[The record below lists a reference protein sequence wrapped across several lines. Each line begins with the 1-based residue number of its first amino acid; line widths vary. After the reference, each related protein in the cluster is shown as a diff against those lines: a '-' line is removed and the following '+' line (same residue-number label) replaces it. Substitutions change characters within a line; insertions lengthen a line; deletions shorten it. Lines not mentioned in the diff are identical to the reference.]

1 MNSYLYFN
9 EEDLVRNDKIDF
21 SENGRTIL
29 EKRYLR
35 KNKLG
40 EISETPEDMF
50 KRVADA
56 IAEPDDIYRNS
67 GKTAIEFY
75 NLISSKKFFPNSPTF
90 TGAGT
95 PIGQL
100 AACFVLPVEDDL
112 GKHSDGIFQTLR
124 NAALIQQSGGG
135 NGFSFSRLRAKG
147 SRISTSNG
155 LSTGPVG
162 FMEAYNGAFG
172 VIAQGGV
179 RKGANMGILRVDHP
193 DIREFITSKTV
204 EGRLSN
210 FNISVALTDKFLKAV
225 ENDETYEIYDP
236 HTKDVVETPRAREI
250 FDLIVENA
258 YKNGEPGVLFIDTAN
273 KDNPVPHLYEL
284 EATNPCGEQWLG
296 PYENCCLG
304 SINLSEH
311 INSENK
317 IDWEELRK
325 TIILSTRFLDNV
337 VSANKYVPAVPQLK
351 EAAHQNRRIGL
362 GIMGLA
368 DIFYVLGV
376 RYGSEEA
383 QDLAGQ
389 IMEFIRFHSMK
400 ASIEL
405 AKERGP
411 FPAIKGS
418 IFDPSNLTW
427 ATPTPLKDFTCD
439 WERPQIDWSEITNGI
454 RLYGIRNA
462 AVTTVAPTGTIST
475 VAGVEGYGCEPVFA
489 LAYYRNVYQAA
500 GDLEKMTLTYVSP
513 SFQKALDDIDMSEI
527 KKREIVDE
535 IAKTGSCQNI
545 ADLPD
550 DLKHT
555 FVVSA
560 DITPEEHIYMQAS
573 LQRFVDNSISKT
585 CNLPA
590 SALPGDVEKVYMMG
604 WKLGCKGLTVYV
616 SGSREEEVLVT
627 KDKKKSESA
636 ETESKS
642 EIESHSDSDIDI
654 NLDSEKQTEENIVL
668 NTSESPVTPEDP
680 SAPVEHS
687 KNLESTGSVSDV
699 KLERDFRLEGAT
711 YCVKTPQGK
720 AFITINKDKTGRPF
734 EVFINVGKA
743 GTDVSALSEGLGRLV
758 SGWLRVPGA
767 SDGAVTEI
775 ISQLAGIGGSR
786 SVGFGKNKVGSIPD
800 AVAKVLAEEL
810 GYSISKNHSH
820 ENETNSFEPNINK
833 NEHLDN
839 VKNEY
844 SSDEHET
851 EDKIPSNSVTGN
863 IDMCPDCGNY
873 SFIKEEGCAKCYVCG
888 YSVC

>member
-9 EEDLVRNDKIDF
+9 DEVDLQRNEKIDF

-40 EISETPEDMF
+40 EIAETPEDMF

-56 IAEPDDIYRNS
+56 IAEPDGIYRNPE
-67 GKTAIEFY
+67 KTSIEFY

-112 GKHSDGIFQTLR
+112 GKHPDGIFQTLR

-193 DIREFITSKTV
+193 DIREFITAKTV

-210 FNISVALTDKFLKAV
+210 FNISVALTDKFLEAV
-225 ENDETYEIYDP
+225 EKDETYEIYDP
-236 HTKDVVETPRAREI
+236 HNKDVVETPRAREI

-273 KDNPVPHLYEL
+273 KDNPVPHLYNL

-311 INSENK
+311 LNSENK
-317 IDWEELRK
+317 IDWEGLRK
-325 TIILSTRFLDNV
+325 TIILATRFLDNV

-389 IMEFIRFHSMK
+389 VMEFIRFHSMK

-411 FPAIKGS
+411 FPSIKGS

-427 ATPTPLKDFTCD
+427 TTPTPLKDFTCD
-439 WERPQIDWSEITNGI
+439 WERPVIDWSEITNGI
-454 RLYGIRNA
+454 RLYGLRNA

-535 IAKTGSCQNI
+535 IAKTGSCQNV

-585 CNLPA
+585 CNLSS
-590 SALPGDVEKVYMMG
+590 SALPSDVEKVYMMG

-616 SGSREEEVLVT
+616 SGSRDEEVLVT
-627 KDKKKSESA
+627 KDKKKTDSKETELEKTSEEKVVENGSLSESNA
-636 ETESKS
+636 ERKEVLIDVADSLSSNS
-642 EIESHSDSDIDI
+642 EVID
-654 NLDSEKQTEENIVL
+654 NN
-668 NTSESPVTPEDP
+668 
-680 SAPVEHS
+680 
-687 KNLESTGSVSDV
+687 SDV
-699 KLERDFRLEGAT
+699 KLGRDYRLEGAT

-720 AFITINKDKTGRPF
+720 AFITINKDKAGRPF

-758 SGWLRVPGA
+758 SGWLRVPSV
-767 SDGAVTEI
+767 SDNAVTEI

-810 GYSISKNHSH
+810 GYSISKNHSQD
-820 ENETNSFEPNINK
+820 NGNNDFNSDLGTN
-833 NEHLDN
+833 LDSN
-839 VKNEY
+839 NDSY
-844 SSDEHET
+844 GRA
-851 EDKIPSNSVTGN
+851 PSNSVTGN

>member
-9 EEDLVRNDKIDF
+9 DGSDLKKNEKIDF

-40 EISETPEDMF
+40 EIEETPEDMF
-50 KRVADA
+50 QRVADA
-56 IAEPDDIYRNS
+56 IAEPDEPYRNPE
-67 GKTAIEFY
+67 KTSIEFF
-75 NLISSKKFFPNSPTF
+75 NLISTKKFFPNSPTF

-112 GKHSDGIFQTLR
+112 GKSSDGIFQTLR

-147 SRISTSNG
+147 CRISTSNG

-162 FMEAYNGAFG
+162 FMEAYDAAFG

-193 DIREFITSKTV
+193 DIREFITCKTI

-210 FNISVALTDKFLKAV
+210 FNISIALTDKFLEAV
-225 ENDETYEIYDP
+225 EKDETYEISDP
-236 HTKDVVETPRAREI
+236 HTKEIVETPKAREI
-250 FDLIVENA
+250 FDLIVEHA

-273 KDNPVPHLYEL
+273 KDNPVPCLYDL

-311 INSENK
+311 ITTDNK

-325 TIILSTRFLDNV
+325 TIILATRFLDNV
-337 VSANKYVPAVPQLK
+337 VSANKYIPAVPQLK
-351 EAAHQNRRIGL
+351 EAAHKNRRIGL

-368 DIFYVLGV
+368 DLFYALGV

-389 IMEFIRFHSMK
+389 VMEFIRFYAMK
-400 ASIEL
+400 TSIEL

-411 FPAIKGS
+411 FPAIKDS
-418 IFDPSNLTW
+418 IFNPSNLAWTP
-427 ATPTPLKDFTCD
+427 PTPLKSFSCD
-439 WERPQIDWSEITNGI
+439 WERPSIDWSEITNGI

-489 LAYYRNVYQAA
+489 LAYLRNVYQAA
-500 GDLEKMTLTYVSP
+500 GDAEKMTLTYVSP
-513 SFQKALDDIDMSEI
+513 SFQKALDDIDMSDV
-527 KKREIVDE
+527 KRRDIIDEIVRL
-535 IAKTGSCQNI
+535 GSCQNI
-545 ADLPD
+545 EDLPD
-550 DLKHT
+550 DVKHT
-555 FVVSA
+555 FVVSG

-585 CNLPA
+585 CNLPSTA
-590 SALPGDVEKVYMMG
+590 VPEDVEKVYMMG

-616 SGSREEEVLVT
+616 SGSRQEEVLT
-627 KDKKKSESA
+627 TREKKELTSDSSESVEEKPVEEGNIDPDKDVKDVSK
-636 ETESKS
+636 ETTSNEEKL
-642 EIESHSDSDIDI
+642 I
-654 NLDSEKQTEENIVL
+654 SEK
-668 NTSESPVTPEDP
+668 P
-680 SAPVEHS
+680 SNVR
-687 KNLESTGSVSDV
+687 
-699 KLERDFRLEGAT
+699 LEREYKLNGST

-720 AFITINKDKTGRPF
+720 AFITINKDSNGNPF

-767 SDGAVTEI
+767 SENAVTEI
-775 ISQLAGIGGSR
+775 ISQLVGIGGSR
-786 SVGFGKNKVGSIPD
+786 SVGFGKNRVSSIPD
-800 AVAKVLAEEL
+800 AVAKVLSEDL
-810 GYSISKNHSH
+810 GYSLSKDHSNGNGINGNSGNGDTSASIKVESESLNNPSDKGDVGFNH
-820 ENETNSFEPNINK
+820 
-833 NEHLDN
+833 
-839 VKNEY
+839 
-844 SSDEHET
+844 
-851 EDKIPSNSVTGN
+851 VTGN
-863 IDMCPDCGNY
+863 IDVCPDCGNY
-873 SFIKEEGCAKCYVCG
+873 SFIKEEGCAKCYLCG

>member
-9 EEDLVRNDKIDF
+9 DESDLQKNEKIDF

-35 KNKLG
+35 RNKLG
-40 EISETPEDMF
+40 EIEETPEDMF
-50 KRVADA
+50 QRVANA
-56 IAEPDDIYRNS
+56 IAEPDEPYRNPE
-67 GKTAIEFY
+67 KTSIEFY
-75 NLISSKKFFPNSPTF
+75 NLISTKKFFPNSPTF

-112 GKHSDGIFQTLR
+112 GKSRDGIFQTLR

-193 DIREFITSKTV
+193 DIREFITAKTT
-204 EGRLSN
+204 EGKLSN
-210 FNISVALTDKFLKAV
+210 FNISVALTDKFLEAV
-225 ENDETYEIYDP
+225 EKDETYEIFDP
-236 HTKDVVETPRAREI
+236 HTKEIVETPKAREI

-273 KDNPVPHLYEL
+273 KDNPVPSLYEL

-311 INSENK
+311 ITSDNK

-325 TIILSTRFLDNV
+325 TVILSTRFLDNV

-368 DIFYVLGV
+368 DLFYVLGV

-389 IMEFIRFHSMK
+389 VMEFIRFHAMK

-411 FPAIKGS
+411 FPAIKDS
-418 IFDPSNLTW
+418 IFNPSNLVWTP
-427 ATPTPLKDFTCD
+427 PTPLKSFSFG
-439 WERPQIDWSEITNGI
+439 WERPAIDWSEITNGI
-454 RLYGIRNA
+454 RLYGLRNA

-489 LAYYRNVYQAA
+489 LAYLRNVYQAA

-513 SFQKALDDIDMSEI
+513 SFQKALDDIDMSDV
-527 KKREIVDE
+527 KRREIIDE
-535 IAKTGSCQNI
+535 IIRVGSCQSI
-545 ADLPD
+545 KDLPD
-550 DLKHT
+550 DLRHT
-555 FVVSA
+555 FVVSG

-585 CNLPA
+585 CNLPPTA
-590 SALPGDVEKVYMMG
+590 VPEDVEKVYMMG

-616 SGSREEEVLVT
+616 SGSRQEEVLVT
-627 KDKKKSESA
+627 QEKKESTTEGGKS
-636 ETESKS
+636 
-642 EIESHSDSDIDI
+642 DG
-654 NLDSEKQTEENIVL
+654 EK
-668 NTSESPVTPEDP
+668 
-680 SAPVEHS
+680 PVEEGKIDANKDVS
-687 KNLESTGSVSDV
+687 KEITNNEEKLIVEKPSDV
-699 KLERDFRLEGAT
+699 KLEREYRLNGST

-720 AFITINKDKTGRPF
+720 AFITINKDSNGRPF

-767 SDGAVTEI
+767 SENAVTEI
-775 ISQLAGIGGSR
+775 ISQLGGIGGSR
-786 SVGFGKNKVGSIPD
+786 SVGFGKNKVSSIPD
-800 AVAKVLAEEL
+800 AVAKVLSEEL
-810 GYSISKNHSH
+810 GYSLLKNQSNGNGDNFISTKINTESL
-820 ENETNSFEPNINK
+820 NIR
-833 NEHLDN
+833 
-839 VKNEY
+839 
-844 SSDEHET
+844 SDASGVSLN
-851 EDKIPSNSVTGN
+851 PVTGN
-863 IDMCPDCGNY
+863 IDVCPDCGNY
-873 SFIKEEGCAKCYVCG
+873 SFIKEEGCAKCYLCG

>member
-9 EEDLVRNDKIDF
+9 DESDLQKNEKIDF

-35 KNKLG
+35 RNKLG
-40 EISETPEDMF
+40 EIEETPEDMF
-50 KRVADA
+50 QRVANA
-56 IAEPDDIYRNS
+56 IAEPDEPYRNPE
-67 GKTAIEFY
+67 KTSIEFY
-75 NLISSKKFFPNSPTF
+75 NLISTKKFFPNSPTF

-112 GKHSDGIFQTLR
+112 GKSRDGIFQTLR

-193 DIREFITSKTV
+193 DIREFITAKTT
-204 EGRLSN
+204 EGKLSN
-210 FNISVALTDKFLKAV
+210 FNISVALTDKFLEAV
-225 ENDETYEIYDP
+225 EKDETYEIFDP
-236 HTKDVVETPRAREI
+236 HTKEIVETPKAREI

-273 KDNPVPHLYEL
+273 KDNPVPSLYEL

-311 INSENK
+311 ITSDNK

-325 TIILSTRFLDNV
+325 TVILSTRFLDNV

-368 DIFYVLGV
+368 DLFYVLGV

-389 IMEFIRFHSMK
+389 VMEFIRFHAMK

-411 FPAIKGS
+411 FPAIKDS
-418 IFDPSNLTW
+418 IFNPSNLVWTP
-427 ATPTPLKDFTCD
+427 PTPLKSFSFG
-439 WERPQIDWSEITNGI
+439 WERPAIDWSEITNGI
-454 RLYGIRNA
+454 RLYGLRNA

-489 LAYYRNVYQAA
+489 LAYLRNVYQAA

-513 SFQKALDDIDMSEI
+513 SFQKALDDIDMSDV
-527 KKREIVDE
+527 KRREIIDE
-535 IAKTGSCQNI
+535 IIRVGSCQSI
-545 ADLPD
+545 KDLPD
-550 DLKHT
+550 DLRHT
-555 FVVSA
+555 FVVSG

-585 CNLPA
+585 CNLPPTA
-590 SALPGDVEKVYMMG
+590 VPEDVEKVYMMG

-616 SGSREEEVLVT
+616 SGSRQEEVLVT
-627 KDKKKSESA
+627 QEKKESTTEGGKS
-636 ETESKS
+636 
-642 EIESHSDSDIDI
+642 DG
-654 NLDSEKQTEENIVL
+654 EK
-668 NTSESPVTPEDP
+668 
-680 SAPVEHS
+680 PVEEGKIDANKDVS
-687 KNLESTGSVSDV
+687 KEITNNEEKLIVEKPSDV
-699 KLERDFRLEGAT
+699 KLEREYRLNGST

-720 AFITINKDKTGRPF
+720 AFITINKDSNGRPF

-767 SDGAVTEI
+767 SENAVTEI
-775 ISQLAGIGGSR
+775 ISQLGGIGGSR
-786 SVGFGKNKVGSIPD
+786 SVGFGKNKVSSIPD
-800 AVAKVLAEEL
+800 AVAKVLSEEL
-810 GYSISKNHSH
+810 GYSLLKNQSNGNGDNFISTKINT
-820 ENETNSFEPNINK
+820 EYLNIR
-833 NEHLDN
+833 
-839 VKNEY
+839 
-844 SSDEHET
+844 SDASGVSLN
-851 EDKIPSNSVTGN
+851 PVTGN
-863 IDMCPDCGNY
+863 IDVCPDCGNY
-873 SFIKEEGCAKCYVCG
+873 SFIKEEGCAKCYLCG

>member
-9 EEDLVRNDKIDF
+9 DESDLQKNEKIDF

-35 KNKLG
+35 RNKLG
-40 EISETPEDMF
+40 EIEETPEDMF
-50 KRVADA
+50 QRVANA
-56 IAEPDDIYRNS
+56 IAEPDEPYRNPE
-67 GKTAIEFY
+67 KTSIEFY
-75 NLISSKKFFPNSPTF
+75 NLISTKKFFPNSPTF

-112 GKHSDGIFQTLR
+112 GKSRDGIFQTLR

-193 DIREFITSKTV
+193 DIREFITAKTT
-204 EGRLSN
+204 EGKLSN
-210 FNISVALTDKFLKAV
+210 FNISVALTDKFLEAV
-225 ENDETYEIYDP
+225 EKDETYEIFDP
-236 HTKDVVETPRAREI
+236 HTKEIVETPKAREI

-273 KDNPVPHLYEL
+273 KDNPVPSLYEL

-311 INSENK
+311 ITSDNK

-325 TIILSTRFLDNV
+325 TVILSTRFLDNV

-368 DIFYVLGV
+368 DLFYVLGV

-389 IMEFIRFHSMK
+389 VMEFIRFHAMK

-411 FPAIKGS
+411 FPAIKDS
-418 IFDPSNLTW
+418 IFNPSNLVWTP
-427 ATPTPLKDFTCD
+427 PTPLKSFSFG
-439 WERPQIDWSEITNGI
+439 WERPAIDWSEITNGI
-454 RLYGIRNA
+454 RLYGLRNA

-489 LAYYRNVYQAA
+489 LAYLRNVYQAA

-513 SFQKALDDIDMSEI
+513 SFQKALDDIDMSDV
-527 KKREIVDE
+527 KRREIIDE
-535 IAKTGSCQNI
+535 IIRVGSCQSI
-545 ADLPD
+545 KDLPD
-550 DLKHT
+550 DLRHT
-555 FVVSA
+555 FVVSG

-585 CNLPA
+585 CNLPPTA
-590 SALPGDVEKVYMMG
+590 VPEDVEKVYMMG

-616 SGSREEEVLVT
+616 SGSRQEEVLVT
-627 KDKKKSESA
+627 QEKKESTTEGGKS
-636 ETESKS
+636 
-642 EIESHSDSDIDI
+642 DG
-654 NLDSEKQTEENIVL
+654 EK
-668 NTSESPVTPEDP
+668 
-680 SAPVEHS
+680 PVEEGKIDANKDVS
-687 KNLESTGSVSDV
+687 KEITNNEEKLIVEKPSDV
-699 KLERDFRLEGAT
+699 KLEREYRLNGST

-720 AFITINKDKTGRPF
+720 AFITINKDSNGRPF

-767 SDGAVTEI
+767 SENAVTEI
-775 ISQLAGIGGSR
+775 ISQLGGIGGSR
-786 SVGFGKNKVGSIPD
+786 SVGFGKNKVSSIPD
-800 AVAKVLAEEL
+800 AVAKVLSEEL
-810 GYSISKNHSH
+810 GYSLLKNQSNGNGDNFISTKINT
-820 ENETNSFEPNINK
+820 EYLNIR
-833 NEHLDN
+833 
-839 VKNEY
+839 
-844 SSDEHET
+844 SDASGVSLN
-851 EDKIPSNSVTGN
+851 PVTGN
-863 IDMCPDCGNY
+863 IDVCPDCGNY
-873 SFIKEEGCAKCYVCG
+873 SFIKEEGCAKCYLCG
-888 YSVC
+888 YSIC

>member
-9 EEDLVRNDKIDF
+9 DEVDLQRNEKIDF

-40 EISETPEDMF
+40 EIAETPEDMF

-56 IAEPDDIYRNS
+56 IAEPDGIYRNPE
-67 GKTAIEFY
+67 KTSIEFY

-112 GKHSDGIFQTLR
+112 GKHPDGIFQTLR

-193 DIREFITSKTV
+193 DIREFITAKTV

-210 FNISVALTDKFLKAV
+210 FNISVALTDKFLEAV
-225 ENDETYEIYDP
+225 EKDETYEIYDP
-236 HTKDVVETPRAREI
+236 HNKDVVETPRAREI

-273 KDNPVPHLYEL
+273 KDNPVPHLYNL

-311 INSENK
+311 LNSENK
-317 IDWEELRK
+317 IDWEGLRK
-325 TIILSTRFLDNV
+325 TIILATRFLDNV

-389 IMEFIRFHSMK
+389 VMEFIRFHSMK

-411 FPAIKGS
+411 FPSIKGS

-427 ATPTPLKDFTCD
+427 TTPTPLKDFTCD
-439 WERPQIDWSEITNGI
+439 WERPVIDWSEITNGI
-454 RLYGIRNA
+454 RLYGLRNA

-535 IAKTGSCQNI
+535 IAKTGSCQNV

-585 CNLPA
+585 CNLSS
-590 SALPGDVEKVYMMG
+590 SALPSDVEKVYMMG

-616 SGSREEEVLVT
+616 SGSRDEEVLVT
-627 KDKKKSESA
+627 KDKKKTDSKETELEKTSEEKVVENGSLSESNA
-636 ETESKS
+636 ERKEVLIDVADSLSSNS
-642 EIESHSDSDIDI
+642 EVID
-654 NLDSEKQTEENIVL
+654 NN
-668 NTSESPVTPEDP
+668 
-680 SAPVEHS
+680 
-687 KNLESTGSVSDV
+687 SDV
-699 KLERDFRLEGAT
+699 KLGRDYRLEGAT

-720 AFITINKDKTGRPF
+720 AFITINKDKAGRPF

-758 SGWLRVPGA
+758 SGWLRVPSV
-767 SDGAVTEI
+767 SDNAVTEI

-820 ENETNSFEPNINK
+820 ENTEGNGNAGNIDIDYDASRNLEMRQEDENK
-833 NEHLDN
+833 L
-839 VKNEY
+839 
-844 SSDEHET
+844 
-851 EDKIPSNSVTGN
+851 PSNSVSGN

>member
-9 EEDLVRNDKIDF
+9 DDVDLKKNEKIEL

-35 KNKLG
+35 RNKLG
-40 EISETPEDMF
+40 EIQETPEELF
-50 KRVADA
+50 QRVADA
-56 IAEPDDIYRNS
+56 VAEPDAPYRS
-67 GKTAIEFY
+67 AEKTSVEFY
-75 NLISSKKFFPNSPTF
+75 NLTSSKKFFPNSPTF

-95 PIGQL
+95 PLGQL
-100 AACFVLPVEDDL
+100 AACFVLPVEDDI
-112 GKHSDGIFQTLR
+112 GKTSGGIFQTLR

-162 FMEAYNGAFG
+162 FMEAYNAAFG

-179 RKGANMGILRVDHP
+179 RRGANMGILRVDHP
-193 DIREFITSKTV
+193 DIREFITAKTV
-204 EGRLSN
+204 EGKLSN
-210 FNISVALTDKFLKAV
+210 FNISVALTDKFLEAV
-225 ENDETYEIYDP
+225 EKDETYEIFDP
-236 HTKDVVETPRAREI
+236 NTKEIVETPRAREI

-273 KDNPVPHLYEL
+273 KDNPVPSLYEL

-311 INSENK
+311 ITSDNK

-325 TIILSTRFLDNV
+325 TTILSTRFLDNV

-368 DIFYVLGV
+368 DLFYVLGV

-383 QDLAGQ
+383 RDLSGQ
-389 IMEFIRFHSMK
+389 VMEFIRFHAMK
-400 ASIEL
+400 ASVEL

-411 FPAIKGS
+411 FPAIKDS
-418 IFDPSNLTW
+418 IFNPSNLIWTP
-427 ATPTPLKDFTCD
+427 PTPLKSFSYD
-439 WERPQIDWSEITNGI
+439 WERPAIDWSEITNGI
-454 RLYGIRNA
+454 RLYGLRNA
-462 AVTTVAPTGTIST
+462 AVTTVAPTGTLST
-475 VAGVEGYGCEPVFA
+475 VSGVEGYGCEPVFA
-489 LAYYRNVYQAA
+489 LAYLRNVYQAA
-500 GDLEKMTLTYVSP
+500 GDLERMTLTYVSP
-513 SFQKALDDIDMSEI
+513 SFQKALDDIDMSDV
-527 KKREIVDE
+527 KRREIIDE
-535 IAKTGSCQNI
+535 IVRVGSCQNI
-545 ADLPD
+545 KDLPED
-550 DLKHT
+550 IRHT
-555 FVVSA
+555 FVVSG

-585 CNLPA
+585 CNLP
-590 SALPGDVEKVYMMG
+590 STSTPKDVEKVYMMG

-616 SGSREEEVLVT
+616 SGSRQEEVLVT
-627 KDKKKSESA
+627 KDKK
-636 ETESKS
+636 ETKEVSSESKS
-642 EIESHSDSDIDI
+642 ENSEEQVKVEEKTDVSKEIISNEEKLIID
-654 NLDSEKQTEENIVL
+654 N
-668 NTSESPVTPEDP
+668 P
-680 SAPVEHS
+680 
-687 KNLESTGSVSDV
+687 SDV
-699 KLERDFRLEGAT
+699 KLEREYRLDGAT

-720 AFITINKDKTGRPF
+720 AFITINKDSTGRPF

-767 SDGAVTEI
+767 SENAVIEI
-775 ISQLAGIGGSR
+775 ISQLGGIGGSR
-786 SVGFGKNKVGSIPD
+786 SVGFGKNKVSSIPD
-800 AVAKVLAEEL
+800 AVAKVLSEEL
-810 GYSISKNHSH
+810 GYSFSKNQSNGNG
-820 ENETNSFEPNINK
+820 ENFISAKIEPESTK
-833 NEHLDN
+833 P
-839 VKNEY
+839 
-844 SSDEHET
+844 SDEIDLT
-851 EDKIPSNSVTGN
+851 KISSMSGN
-863 IDMCPDCGNY
+863 IDFCPDCGNY
-873 SFIKEEGCAKCYVCG
+873 SLVKEEGCAKCYICG

>member
-9 EEDLVRNDKIDF
+9 DESDLRRNEKIDF

-35 KNKLG
+35 RNKLG
-40 EISETPEDMF
+40 EIEETPEDMF

-56 IAEPDDIYRNS
+56 IAEPDAQYRNAE
-67 GKTAIEFY
+67 KTSIEFY

-95 PIGQL
+95 PLGQL

-112 GKHSDGIFQTLR
+112 GKSSDGIFQTLR

-162 FMEAYNGAFG
+162 FMEAYNAAFG

-193 DIREFITSKTV
+193 DIREFITCKTT
-204 EGRLSN
+204 EGKLSN
-210 FNISVALTDKFLKAV
+210 FNISVALTDKFLEAV
-225 ENDETYEIYDP
+225 EKDETYEIFDP
-236 HTKDVVETPRAREI
+236 HTKEIVETPKAREI

-273 KDNPVPHLYEL
+273 KDNPVPSLYEL

-311 INSENK
+311 ITSDNK

-325 TIILSTRFLDNV
+325 TVILSTRFLDNV

-368 DIFYVLGV
+368 DLFYVLGV

-389 IMEFIRFHSMK
+389 VMEFIRFHAMK

-411 FPAIKGS
+411 FPAIKDS
-418 IFDPSNLTW
+418 IFNPSNLVWTP
-427 ATPTPLKDFTCD
+427 PTPLKSFSFG
-439 WERPQIDWSEITNGI
+439 WERPAIDWSEITNGI
-454 RLYGIRNA
+454 RLYGLRNA

-489 LAYYRNVYQAA
+489 LAYLRNVYQAA
-500 GDLEKMTLTYVSP
+500 GDLEKMSLTYVSP
-513 SFQKALDDIDMSEI
+513 SFQKALDDIDMSDV
-527 KKREIVDE
+527 KRREIIDE
-535 IAKTGSCQNI
+535 IIRVGSCQSI
-545 ADLPD
+545 KDLPD
-550 DLKHT
+550 DLRHT
-555 FVVSA
+555 FVVSG

-585 CNLPA
+585 CNLPPTA
-590 SALPGDVEKVYMMG
+590 VPEDVEKVYMMG

-616 SGSREEEVLVT
+616 SGSRQEEVLVT
-627 KDKKKSESA
+627 QEKKESTTEGGKS
-636 ETESKS
+636 
-642 EIESHSDSDIDI
+642 DG
-654 NLDSEKQTEENIVL
+654 EK
-668 NTSESPVTPEDP
+668 
-680 SAPVEHS
+680 PVEEGKIDANKDVS
-687 KNLESTGSVSDV
+687 KEITNNEEKLIVEKPSDV
-699 KLERDFRLEGAT
+699 KLEREYRLNGST

-720 AFITINKDKTGRPF
+720 AFITINKDSNGRPF

-743 GTDVSALSEGLGRLV
+743 GKTFRAIRGFGRLV

-767 SDGAVTEI
+767 SENAVTEI
-775 ISQLAGIGGSR
+775 ISQLGGIGGSR
-786 SVGFGKNKVGSIPD
+786 SVGFGKNKVSSIPD
-800 AVAKVLAEEL
+800 AVAKVLSEEL
-810 GYSISKNHSH
+810 GYSLLKNQSNGNGDNFISTKINTESL
-820 ENETNSFEPNINK
+820 NIR
-833 NEHLDN
+833 
-839 VKNEY
+839 
-844 SSDEHET
+844 SDASGVSLN
-851 EDKIPSNSVTGN
+851 PVTGN
-863 IDMCPDCGNY
+863 IDVCPDCGNY
-873 SFIKEEGCAKCYVCG
+873 SFIKEEGCAKCYLCG
-888 YSVC
+888 YSIC

>member
-9 EEDLVRNDKIDF
+9 DESDLRRNEKIDF

-35 KNKLG
+35 RNKLG
-40 EISETPEDMF
+40 EIEETPEDMF

-56 IAEPDDIYRNS
+56 IAEPDAQYRNPE
-67 GKTAIEFY
+67 KTSIEFY

-95 PIGQL
+95 PLGQL

-112 GKHSDGIFQTLR
+112 GKSSDGIFQTLR

-162 FMEAYNGAFG
+162 FMEAYNAAFG

-193 DIREFITSKTV
+193 DIREFITCKSS

-210 FNISVALTDKFLKAV
+210 FNISVALTDTFLEAV
-225 ENDETYEIYDP
+225 EKDETYEIIDP
-236 HTKDVVETPRAREI
+236 HTKEVVETPRAREI

-273 KDNPVPHLYEL
+273 KDNPVPDLYEL

-311 INSENK
+311 ITSENK

-351 EAAHQNRRIGL
+351 EAAHQNRRVGL

-368 DIFYVLGV
+368 DLFYVMGV

-411 FPAIKGS
+411 FPAIKNS
-418 IFDPSNLTW
+418 IFNPSNLVW
-427 ATPTPLKDFTCD
+427 SPPTPLKSFSYD
-439 WERPQIDWSEITNGI
+439 WERPVIDWTEITNGI
-454 RLYGIRNA
+454 RLYGLRNA

-489 LAYYRNVYQAA
+489 LAYLRNVYQAA

-513 SFQKALDDIDMSEI
+513 SFQKALDDIDMSDV
-527 KKREIVDE
+527 KRREIIDE
-535 IAKTGSCQNI
+535 IVRVGSCQNI
-545 ADLPD
+545 KDLPED
-550 DLKHT
+550 IRHT
-555 FVVSA
+555 FVVSG

-585 CNLPA
+585 CNLPPTA
-590 SALPGDVEKVYMMG
+590 VPEDVEKVYMMG

-616 SGSREEEVLVT
+616 SGSRQEEVLVT
-627 KDKKKSESA
+627 KGKKESTEDAVKPEEGKSEEHTVPDGNK
-636 ETESKS
+636 ETFKEVS
-642 EIESHSDSDIDI
+642 
-654 NLDSEKQTEENIVL
+654 NNEENL
-668 NTSESPVTPEDP
+668 TKDKSP
-680 SAPVEHS
+680 
-687 KNLESTGSVSDV
+687 DV
-699 KLERDFRLEGAT
+699 KLERDYRLEGAT

-720 AFITINKDKTGRPF
+720 AFITVNKDSKGRPF

-767 SDGAVTEI
+767 SENAVTEI

-786 SVGFGKNKVGSIPD
+786 SVGFGKNKVSSIPD
-800 AVAKVLAEEL
+800 AVAKVLSEEL
-810 GYSISKNHSH
+810 GYSLSKNQSNGYGNGNGNGNGNG
-820 ENETNSFEPNINK
+820 ESFITTKNNPEPSKVDEETDLLRINSM
-833 NEHLDN
+833 
-839 VKNEY
+839 
-844 SSDEHET
+844 S
-851 EDKIPSNSVTGN
+851 GN
-863 IDMCPDCGNY
+863 IDVCPDCGNY
-873 SFIKEEGCAKCYVCG
+873 SFIKEEGCAKCHVCG